1 MDQRTE
7 LARAGIVAHGVYA
20 KQYQL
25 ELLATPEAAQSAKD
39 AAYQLLL
46 YRDAVA
52 AGVLRAS
59 THHSTGMDA
68 GAS

>member
-1 MDQRTE
+1 M
-7 LARAGIVAHGVYA
+7 
-20 KQYQL
+20 
-25 ELLATPEAAQSAKD
+25 LATPEAAQSAKD